1 MNITVLGAGTWGAA
15 LAQVVA
21 ENKHSVNIWDINQK
35 LLKDLDQTRLHPNL
49 PKFKLSESINIVYDI
64 KDMPEPELILIV
76 VPSQVVRVTMENY
89 PNIPPGIPIVS
100 ASKGIENGTLCRM
113 SEVIHNSRNI
123 DNDRIAILSGPSH
136 AEEVAKGLPTAVAC
150 ASSNI
155 QLARDLQ
162 KVFNANYFRVY
173 ANDDIAGVELC
184 GAVKNV
190 IAIAAGICDG
200 IGFGDNTMA
209 ALITRGLAEMTRL
222 GLALGARKETFA
234 GLSGVGD
241 LVVTANSTLSRNRF
255 VGKKIGEGTK
265 LSQILDEMNMVAEG
279 VRTTQSIY
287 DLSIKLDIEMPI
299 CKQVNEILFK
309 DKDPRSAITELMT
322 RELVDEHRD

>member
-21 ENKHSVNIWDINQK
+21 ENDLNVNIWDINQE
-35 LLKDLDQTRLHPNL
+35 LLKNLESTRLHPNL
-49 PKFKLSESINIVYDI
+49 PKFKMNKAINIIYQLD
-64 KDMPEPELILIV
+64 DMPRPDLILIV
-76 VPSQVVRVTMENY
+76 VPSQVVRPTIENY
-89 PNIPPGIPIVS
+89 PDIPDGIPVVS

-113 SEVIHNSRNI
+113 SEVIHHSRRI
-123 DNDRIAILSGPSH
+123 DFERIAILSGPSH
-136 AEEVAKGLPTAVAC
+136 AEEVALGLPTAVTC

-155 QLARDLQ
+155 SLARELQ
-162 KVFNANYFRVY
+162 MVFNAGYFRVY
-173 ANDDIAGVELC
+173 AHDDVVGAELC

-222 GLALGARKETFA
+222 GLGQGAKKETFA

-255 VGKKIGEGTK
+255 VGKRIGEGFT
-265 LSQILDEMNMVAEG
+265 LSKVLSEMNMVAEG
-279 VRTTQSIY
+279 VRTTQSIH
-287 DLSIKLDIEMPI
+287 DLSRKMSIEMPI
-299 CKQVNEILFK
+299 CEQVHEILFNEK
-309 DKDPRSAITELMT
+309 NPRKAITELMN